1 MSIVKLNVGGQLFVT
16 TRETVNNF
24 PSMLCA
30 LLQHS
35 NPATVIDG
43 YLFIDRDPHCFR
55 WILNYLRGSKILP
68 PKMSV
73 DMYLLLEEAQYFA
86 VDGLVA
92 RISHMLNPPFAKGDH
107 IVVCRNNTNTKFTV
121 LEVLDSGYLATRGG
135 QKYRLDSS
143 EHVQSTRAEKG
154 DVITAYRSFKWRPGI
169 CMSVHGNDC
178 IVQFNHEQT
187 QTEIKLS
194 GVRF

>member
-1 MSIVKLNVGGQLFVT
+1 MSIVKLNVGGKLFVT
-16 TRETVNNF
+16 TRETIGNF
-24 PSMLCA
+24 PSMLTA

-35 NPATVIDG
+35 NPATVVDG

-92 RISHMLNPPFAKGDH
+92 RISHMVNPLFSKGDH
-107 IVVCRNNTNTKFTV
+107 ISVCRNNTNTKFTV
-121 LEVLDSGYLATRGG
+121 LDLLDSGYIATRSG

-143 EHVQSTRAEKG
+143 ELIEATRVEKG
-154 DVITAYRSFKWRPGI
+154 DVVTAYRNYKWRPGI
-169 CMSVHGNDC
+169 CMAVVGNDC
-178 IVQFNHEQT
+178 IVQFNNEQT
-187 QTEIKLS
+187 QTEFKLS